1 MGATHAVSTR
11 ERGNDDS
18 DSVRYGQV
26 NAMLLNE
33 FLKDAVQELKNKLQ
47 QCTAGPKGSA
57 RRCAELRRFAAEIS
71 QTVETT
77 VKIIFVR
84 ARVEW
89 SDPSSDHRRQS
100 QQSRLQLVLR
110 LSD

>member
-47 QCTAGPKGSA
+47 QCTAGPKEVRGVA
-57 RRCAELRRFAAEIS
+57 QNCAVLQQKFRR
-71 QTVETT
+71 
-77 VKIIFVR
+77 
-84 ARVEW
+84 
-89 SDPSSDHRRQS
+89 P
-100 QQSRLQLVLR
+100 
-110 LSD
+110 